1 MRGWLALFFER
12 EGKMLKEMRRCALCS
27 EKLIAPAW
35 CEYANAHK
43 VRDVW
48 HCTNC
53 GYVFES
59 PDLKEPLL
67 QFALPEQ
74 FLPSLVIA

>member
-1 MRGWLALFFER
+1 MLFER

-35 CEYANAHK
+35 SEYANAHE

-59 PDLKEPLL
+59 SDLKEPLL
-67 QFALPEQ
+67 PFALPEQ
-74 FLPSLVIA
+74 FLPSVVIA